1 MLKRFAVEN
10 YRLFD
15 QRVEFD
21 LVRTHNY
28 GFNKNLIRNGLVN
41 KAMIVGKNGCGKTS
55 FGFALFDIVY
65 TLTDKGYDAHQ
76 KDSSNFLNGDSCKKF
91 ASFEY
96 EFQFDGVRVE
106 YMYGKAAPD
115 IIVYEKF
122 RVGGKD
128 VFIRDGI
135 DGHNDYTGLGDYGAG
150 SLNVNIAN
158 GPLSVLRYVVNNTV
172 QEDGSP
178 LSRVISFVS
187 RMLYFRSLQDNSYI
201 GIIQGRETIEDYLI
215 RNGKVKDFQRYLKEM
230 ADIEVDLDVVKM
242 DGMPDMFVQ
251 NTGNKLL
258 NFKSVAS
265 SGTRALMLFYYWL
278 NHFDEVSF
286 IFVDDFDAFYHFEL
300 SEAIIRQLND
310 LSDIQSVVTTHNT
323 SLFDNGLLR
332 PDCFFNLENGR
343 MRSFAEISDRDIRA
357 GHSLERLYRGG
368 EFDL

>member
-1 MLKRFAVEN
+1 
-10 YRLFD
+10 
-15 QRVEFD
+15 
-21 LVRTHNY
+21 
-28 GFNKNLIRNGLVN
+28 
-41 KAMIVGKNGCGKTS
+41 
-55 FGFALFDIVY
+55 
-65 TLTDKGYDAHQ
+65 
-76 KDSSNFLNGDSCKKF
+76 
-91 ASFEY
+91 
-96 EFQFDGVRVE
+96 
-106 YMYGKAAPD
+106 
-115 IIVYEKF
+115 
-122 RVGGKD
+122 
-128 VFIRDGI
+128 
-135 DGHNDYTGLGDYGAG
+135 
-150 SLNVNIAN
+150 
-158 GPLSVLRYVVNNTV
+158 
-172 QEDGSP
+172 
-178 LSRVISFVS
+178 
-187 RMLYFRSLQDNSYI
+187 MLYFRSLQDNSYI

-242 DGMPDMFVQ
+242 DGMPVIFVQ

-332 PDCFFNLENGR
+332 PDCYFNLENGR